1 MTNLDPDLQ
10 RILNVNAKVYNT
22 TSKRQGKVISVS
34 SDLVIVDYG
43 NKAKSDTEEYDIDD
57 FSQMLV
63 TDEIVANSRLTM
75 DSKDNFKIK
84 PRQASHGDMKV
95 PISENLRKPAETPIL
110 TPDVKSKPS
119 PEVKEPC
126 ITNRQPAEI
135 GYINFP
141 SGSFSKEPKKGYTKV
156 EFRRVIEKVTLELTS
171 EQLDQL
177 RELGIV
183 K

>member
-1 MTNLDPDLQ
+1 MNLDPDLQ
-10 RILNVNAKVYNT
+10 RILNVNAKVYNVK
-22 TSKRQGKVISVS
+22 SKRQGKVVSVS

-43 NKAKSDTEEYDIDD
+43 NKARPDTEEYDIDD

-84 PRQASHGDMKV
+84 PRSVITDIHGKV
-95 PISENLRKPAETPIL
+95 VNVTDCGKIMGSPISTPRVETM
-110 TPDVKSKPS
+110 TPDVKSINH
-119 PEVKEPC
+119 PELEV
-126 ITNRQPAEI
+126 
-135 GYINFP
+135 GYINFTT
-141 SGSFSKEPKKGYTKV
+141 GNFSKEPKKGYTKV
-156 EFRRVIEKVTLELTS
+156 EYRKVMERVTLELTS
-171 EQLDQL
+171 EQMEQL